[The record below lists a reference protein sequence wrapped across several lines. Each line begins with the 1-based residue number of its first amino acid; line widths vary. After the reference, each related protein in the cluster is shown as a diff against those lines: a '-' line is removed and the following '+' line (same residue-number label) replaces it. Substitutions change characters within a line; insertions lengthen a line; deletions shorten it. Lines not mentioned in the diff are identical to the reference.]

1 MVMDVMHGGGDAR
14 DTCRVTLLSQHAVTR
29 AEARDPPTQTEIID
43 PHRKNMQHEY
53 MHHLRRTAGG
63 RVGNAEGR
71 GEAVAMEDE
80 GKSAINKT
88 DNDHQVNYWQS

>member
-43 PHRKNMQHEY
+43 PHRKETSKHAY
-53 MHHLRRTAGG
+53 MYHLRRTAGG
-63 RVGNAEGR
+63 WVGNAEEQG
-71 GEAVAMEDE
+71 
-80 GKSAINKT
+80 
-88 DNDHQVNYWQS
+88 

>member
-43 PHRKNMQHEY
+43 PHRTEQVNM
-53 MHHLRRTAGG
+53 RRCSTSDVQ
-63 RVGNAEGR
+63 RVGGWEALKSR
-71 GEAVAMEDE
+71 REAVVMADK
-80 GKSAINKT
+80 GPIS
-88 DNDHQVNYWQS
+88 DQLYR